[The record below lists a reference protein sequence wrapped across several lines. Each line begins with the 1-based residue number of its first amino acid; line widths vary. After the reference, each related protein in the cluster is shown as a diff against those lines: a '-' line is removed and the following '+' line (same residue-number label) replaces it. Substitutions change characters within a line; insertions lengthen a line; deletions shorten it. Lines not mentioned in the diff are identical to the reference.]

1 MATTPSNPSAGD
13 GVPSAATPDAASQ
26 RAASRDVPVASST
39 TASPTPESLSSDERN
54 GPADGGTGVDQDPD
68 GDHDGPVKPPSA
80 GGAGGGGQF
89 SDVLKSRFRWLF
101 YASLASS
108 LGDWIGLAAIVVLTK
123 TLTAGAGGAS
133 RATLFSLSGVMIARI
148 LPTMLLGPVAGVF
161 ADRWD
166 RRRLLIATDIGRAAV
181 FLVLPFA
188 QDVWALFL
196 ATIVIEIMAT
206 LFIPVRD
213 AVVPTLVPRGQL
225 VQANQLSLLASY
237 GTLPLGGFAFA
248 AVVVATGSAVGDATG
263 WTFVQQRPEA
273 VAIWLNAATFLLS
286 AWFIS
291 RIPDF
296 TGRGKRLSEGNDD
309 RPGAWQEF
317 VEGMRFLTNHPLVRA
332 LVLGVMTACMAAG
345 SIIAIGIAFTQVLNA
360 GDAGFGIMQGV
371 VGTGL
376 VVGILATSWLEPRFG
391 RTQLFAPAVFL
402 AGVALVATALM
413 PRLDLAMVPAAVMGF
428 GGGVAFLTGYTVLQ
442 ESVSDDM
449 RGRTFGVFNTA
460 VRFALFV
467 SLVIAPAI
475 VGLIGT
481 EPRID
486 GYTPYVIGGVR
497 ITLVLAGVLALAGG
511 AYSWRSIRR
520 AMSGAGIATG
530 APRAMTGLFVV
541 FEGGDGAGKSTQ
553 IRMLREALEAT
564 GLDPVVTR
572 EPGGTLIGER
582 IRDLVLDRAATELGD
597 RTEAMLYAAARAQH
611 VDEVI
616 APALAQERVVIC
628 DRYVDSSV
636 VYQGVARG
644 LGPEDVR
651 RLNRWGTDNIRP
663 DLVIL
668 LDLSADEGLRRAGHS
683 PDRLESA
690 GLDFHQTVNEAFRR
704 LAVMTPNTYITVD
717 ATADRHDIHRRIR
730 DAVWERLR
738 LADLP
743 DAAGSPPLESGDAA
757 DHGADAVTT
766 GNGPSGTGGHG

>member
-1 MATTPSNPSAGD
+1 MATPPKTPSAGD
-13 GVPSAATPDAASQ
+13 GAPTAAAS
-26 RAASRDVPVASST
+26 DVVPPPMAPG
-39 TASPTPESLSSDERN
+39 ASPTGPDEQT
-54 GPADGGTGVDQDPD
+54 PDEQTPDEAMDPD
-68 GDHDGPVKPPSA
+68 GDGNGGQGQPPNQTDSSS
-80 GGAGGGGQF
+80 GGGQF
-89 SDVLKSRFRWLF
+89 SEVLKSPFRWLF
-101 YASLASS
+101 YASLTSS

-123 TLTAGAGGAS
+123 TLTAGDGGAS
-133 RATLFSLSGVMIARI
+133 RATLFSLSGVMIARV

-263 WTFVQQRPEA
+263 WQFVQQRPEV
-273 VAIWLNAATFLLS
+273 VAIWLNAGTFLAS

-291 RIPDF
+291 RIPGI
-296 TGRGKRLSEGNDD
+296 TGRGKRLAEGTDD

-317 VEGMRFLTNHPLVRA
+317 VEGMRFLANHPLIRA
-332 LVLGVMTACMAAG
+332 LVFGVMTAGMAAG
-345 SIIAIGIAFTQVLNA
+345 SIIAIGVAFTQVLNA
-360 GDAGFGIMQGV
+360 GDDGFGIMQGV

-391 RTQLFAPAVFL
+391 RTRLFAPAVLL
-402 AGVALVATALM
+402 AGVALVATALI
-413 PRLDLAMVPAAVMGF
+413 PRLDLAMVPAAIMGF

-449 RGRTFGVFNTA
+449 RGRTFGAFNTA

-481 EPRID
+481 EPQVD
-486 GYTPYVIGGVR
+486 GVTPYAIGGVR
-497 ITLVLAGVLALAGG
+497 LTLILAGVLAIAGG
-511 AYSWRSIRR
+511 AYSWRSIGR
-520 AMSGAGIATG
+520 ALSGAGIAIG
-530 APRAMTGLFVV
+530 APRAMNGLFVV

-553 IRMLREALEAT
+553 IEMLRAALEAR

-572 EPGGTLIGER
+572 EPGGTPIGER
-582 IRDLVLDRAATELGD
+582 IRDLVLDPDSAQLGD

-616 APALAQERVVIC
+616 APALAQEQVVIS

-651 RLNRWGTDNIRP
+651 RLNRWGTHNIRP

-668 LDLSADEGLRRAGHS
+668 LDLPADEGLRRAGHS

-690 GLDFHQTVNEAFRR
+690 GLDFHRRVNEAFRR
-704 LAVMTPNTYITVD
+704 LAVMTPNVYVTVD
-717 ATADRHDIHRRIR
+717 ATGDRHDIHSRIR
-730 DAVWERLR
+730 EVVWERLH
-738 LADLP
+738 LAHLP
-743 DAAGSPPLESGDAA
+743 DVDGSPSLEADDTPDDGAA
-757 DHGADAVTT
+757 VVTAST
-766 GNGPSGTGGHG
+766 GPSHTGARG